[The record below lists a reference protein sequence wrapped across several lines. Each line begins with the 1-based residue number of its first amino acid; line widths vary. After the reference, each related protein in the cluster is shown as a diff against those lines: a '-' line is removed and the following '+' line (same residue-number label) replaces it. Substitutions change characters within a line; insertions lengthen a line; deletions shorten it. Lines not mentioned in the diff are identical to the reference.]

1 MFLSPHGIEEQ
12 IGLEGKI
19 IVHKDHDVVMLPDA
33 TLIFLSVSFFNM
45 LTKMSQSK
53 TNNELIR

>member
-1 MFLSPHGIEEQ
+1 MEEQ

-19 IVHKDHDVVMLPDA
+19 IVRKDHDDVMLPDA